1 MFNIIYFISLL
12 FIFSCLNNI
21 YKLIY
26 FSKVTIILCSYITQ
40 TYIYIY
46 TYVYINRN
54 RNIEYILKY
63 FIKYGVALCMFI
75 YNVSQDISK

>member
-40 TYIYIY
+40 TYIYIH
-46 TYVYINRN
+46 ICLNRN